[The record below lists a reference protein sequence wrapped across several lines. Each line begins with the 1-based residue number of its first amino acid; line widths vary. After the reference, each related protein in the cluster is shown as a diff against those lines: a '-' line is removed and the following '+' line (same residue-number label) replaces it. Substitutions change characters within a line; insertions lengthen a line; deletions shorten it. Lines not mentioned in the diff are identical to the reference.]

1 MHRSVIMHMKRYAGE
16 EPLRRFDSNMADVM
30 QDLTIAW
37 SMTGEW
43 ARTVNLNDDPA
54 MPFSLRNRPADN
66 WRHLSRSRIR
76 SVASGRT
83 CS

>member
-1 MHRSVIMHMKRYAGE
+1 MPGRSRCAASI
-16 EPLRRFDSNMADVM
+16 DSNNADVM

-54 MPFSLRNRPADN
+54 MPFSLRIAQTDS
-66 WRHLSRSRIR
+66 WRQLSRSRIR
-76 SVASGRT
+76 SVASGRA